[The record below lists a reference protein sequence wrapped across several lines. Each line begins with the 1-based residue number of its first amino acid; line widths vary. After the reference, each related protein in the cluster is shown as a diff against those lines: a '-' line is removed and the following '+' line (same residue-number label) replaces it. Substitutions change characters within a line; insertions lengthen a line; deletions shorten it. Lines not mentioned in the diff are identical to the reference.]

1 MAPGSG
7 GNRRRIGPLGTSA
20 RLVVGLAMVGDVA
33 AGHLSGPF
41 RPLPW
46 VLGLVVL
53 PALVLGWHRWWA
65 ARTPGRR
72 TATGP
77 GAHVVNLGLFLALY
91 LTWWYAP
98 AVDFTSDAVLV
109 FYGAS
114 MVVAA
119 VRGPAGC
126 EVLALSNWVL
136 GRDDAVGCALF
147 GPVDR
152 LDGRGGARPLQRV
165 S

>member
-1 MAPGSG
+1 MAKG
-7 GNRRRIGPLGTSA
+7 GASSRRRIGRLGTAA
-20 RLVVGLAMVGDVA
+20 RFVLGLLMVVDVA
-33 AGHLSGPF
+33 VGHLVGPF

-53 PALVLGWHRWWA
+53 PALVFGGHRWVA
-65 ARTPGRR
+65 ARRPDRL

-77 GAHVVNLGLFLALY
+77 TAHLMTVGIFLALY

-98 AVDFTSDAVLV
+98 ALDFTSDAVLV
-109 FYGAS
+109 FYGTS

-119 VRGPAGC
+119 VRGAAGC
-126 EVLALSNWVL
+126 EVLAVSNWVL
-136 GRDDAVGCALF
+136 RRDDAVGCAFF

-152 LDGRGGARPLQRV
+152 LDARGRARV
-165 S
+165 A